1 MDASTGR
8 EVASDPQGIILSEA
22 DVVAARA
29 ERAATLSASSTGSTV
44 NQLDAIWRGDIDSI
58 DLPHYVKAHDS
69 TLIFPEKLML
79 MIMYVERQFARS
91 GRSTEKAPIAFAL
104 DGRAFVIRGDREEFV
119 QNWLPQFFPKGKFQS
134 FTRKIYRWEFRQV
147 VLVRDMPQQ
156 DRKKRNIVFANP
168 YFQRDRKGLMAQM
181 KSVTVEG
188 DRRRQQRVTRG
199 ESMSLSTH
207 SQGLRLPPDTST
219 TLEST
224 ELNQLSQMR
233 LLQVASAMQAMQPL
247 PPALPSP
254 SIAAQTQLLTVLDLM
269 NRQAAYRQ
277 CQNELIRN
285 ALLGVAAAPTPRLI
299 RPPPPPQL
307 QPLLLA
313 SSMLG
318 LPRAAQASVPP
329 RETDDPNKASHTDTA
344 FKKAPPSS

>member
-1 MDASTGR
+1 MNANEGHMDASTGR

-29 ERAATLSASSTGSTV
+29 ERAATLSASSTDSTV
-44 NQLDAIWRGDIDSI
+44 NQLDAIWRGDVDSI
-58 DLPHYVKAHDS
+58 DIPHYVKAHDS

-79 MIMYVERQFARS
+79 MIMHVERQFARS

-168 YFQRDRKGLMAQM
+168 YFQRDRKGLMAHM

-188 DRRRQQRVTRG
+188 DRRRQQRVARG

-207 SQGLRLPPDTST
+207 SQGLRLPPDASM
-219 TLEST
+219 TLDST

-233 LLQVASAMQAMQPL
+233 LLQVASAMQPL

-254 SIAAQTQLLTVLDLM
+254 SIAAQTQLMTVLDLM

-277 CQNELIRN
+277 FQNELIRN

-299 RPPPPPQL
+299 RPPPTPQH

-329 RETDDPNKASHTDTA
+329 SESH
-344 FKKAPPSS
+344 